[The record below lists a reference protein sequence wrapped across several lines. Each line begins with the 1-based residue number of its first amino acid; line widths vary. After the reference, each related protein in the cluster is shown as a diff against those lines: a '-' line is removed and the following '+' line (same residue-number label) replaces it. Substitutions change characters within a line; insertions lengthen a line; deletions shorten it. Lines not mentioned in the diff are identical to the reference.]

1 VNPEGHNEFVM
12 KGLALRPMMPDVGGA
27 GRSLLGVLLVAGAGM
42 YWGGAPAATAAAGA
56 AAVAGATALPD
67 SPRGRIPLVIGVS
80 AAMGVAVLLASVFS
94 SYDGV
99 FTVVVGVWCFA
110 AGLAWALGAN
120 AGLIAAAASALLV
133 TLPPTE
139 PTWSGTATATGL
151 AVAGGLTQAVLVAI
165 WPARRWRVQ
174 RQGLARAY
182 RSLAADARALADDPS
197 GHVDPEPLVWL
208 RESFTLTDAQARRRP
223 LAYRAWYGLPERISA
238 TVTAIATRATDDD
251 IGSRVLTAAA
261 DVLAAVAEPDRS
273 HHRTAGYA
281 LGRFDAV
288 ALTANGSEAA
298 LVQHLSE
305 QLREAVEL
313 RFGDTSPEAA
323 DLAEL
328 WRPALPG
335 RLGSMAAAVR
345 GSLTRDSSVLRH
357 AVRLGA
363 AAAIGTAIARFADVP
378 HGYWIPL
385 TVVMVL
391 RPETAHTYTRCV
403 GRVAGNIVGIVVA
416 SAVILFV
423 HPVGFTAAALAVVFL
438 GVAYA
443 VSGFGYFALSAALAA
458 AIVFLVEIGGAAE
471 GAAVDRLLAT
481 LIGGALAVL
490 AHVVLP
496 DDALVRLQQRAG
508 ELLKTEIDYA
518 ATVIKAFVHQL
529 DRPAEALSTAW
540 ERAFRARGAFEAAA
554 GATLSKDRDFRR
566 WLRSYRTALNAVT
579 GACTALEA
587 GQPALPLSAPGRDF
601 TVAVDAYAEALCGD
615 PATPGSPWHVDV
627 RRLTEAASRVRNE
640 LSGCDDATA
649 RLLVTEIGTITS
661 QLVNISSEAAR
672 P

>member
-1 VNPEGHNEFVM
+1 LVL
-12 KGLALRPMMPDVGGA
+12 KGLAVRPTMPDVGGV
-27 GRSLLGVLLVAGAGM
+27 GRSLLGVLLVAAAGM
-42 YWGGAPAATAAAGA
+42 YWGGAPAATAATGA
-56 AAVAGATALPD
+56 AAIAGAIALPD

-80 AAMGVAVLLASVFS
+80 TVMGVAVLLASTFS
-94 SYDGV
+94 SYDVV
-99 FTVVVGVWCFA
+99 FTVVVGMWCFA

-133 TLPPTE
+133 ALPPTD
-139 PTWSGTATATGL
+139 PSWSGTATATGL
-151 AVAGGLTQAVLVAI
+151 TVAGGLVQAALVAV
-165 WPARRWRVQ
+165 WPERRWRVQ

-182 RSLAADARALADDPS
+182 RSLAADARALAEDPS

-208 RESFTLTDAQARRRP
+208 RESFTLTEAQARRRP

-238 TVTAIATRATDDD
+238 TVTAIAARATDDD
-251 IGSRVLTAAA
+251 VRSRVLTAAS
-261 DVLAAVAEPDRS
+261 DVLAAVAEPDRP
-273 HHRTAGYA
+273 HGRTAGYA
-281 LGRFDAV
+281 MGRFDAV
-288 ALTANGSEAA
+288 AATADGPEAA
-298 LVQHLSE
+298 LVERLSE

-313 RFGDTSPEAA
+313 RFGDASPQPD
-323 DLAEL
+323 DLTAL

-335 RLGSMAAAVR
+335 RLGTMAAAVR
-345 GSLTRDSSVLRH
+345 ANLTKDSSVLRH

-403 GRVAGNIVGIVVA
+403 GRVAGNVAGIVVA
-416 SAVILFV
+416 SVVILV
-423 HPVGFTAAALAVVFL
+423 LHPVGFTAAALAVLFL

-443 VSGFGYFALSAALAA
+443 ASGVGYVALSAALAA
-458 AIVFLVEIGGAAE
+458 MVVFLVDIGGAT
-471 GAAVDRLLAT
+471 GHAAGDRLIAT

-490 AHVVLP
+490 AHVALP
-496 DDALVRLQQRAG
+496 DDALNRLQQRAG

-587 GQPALPLSAPGRDF
+587 GQPAQPLSAPGRDF

-627 RRLTEAASRVRNE
+627 KRLTEAASRVRSE

-649 RLLVTEIGTITS
+649 RLLVAEIGTITS
-661 QLVNISSEAAR
+661 QLVNISSDTAPR
-672 P
+672 